1 MNNSI
6 IKYEK
11 HFIISMKKGI
21 VISISNQ
28 WGLILQ
34 KILQD
39 KDCPA
44 FVTINWWLYNRFE
57 IESVVPAD
65 QNENIVETMIS
76 ELNQEK
82 KEKIRD
88 LVRNRRQEWKKVNE
102 NIILNIIESLI

>member
-21 VISISNQ
+21 FISISNQ

-39 KDCPA
+39 KDCPS

-76 ELNQEK
+76 ELSQEK
-82 KEKIRD
+82 KEKVRD
-88 LVRNRRQEWKKVNE
+88 LVRNRRQEGKKVNE
-102 NIILNIIESLI
+102 KIILNIIESLI

>member
-21 VISISNQ
+21 VISISND
-28 WGLILQ
+28 WWLILQ

-65 QNENIVETMIS
+65 QNENIVESMIS
-76 ELNQEK
+76 SLSQEK
-82 KEKIRD
+82 KEKVRD
-88 LVRNRRQEWKKVNE
+88 LVRNRRQERKKVNE
-102 NIILNIIESLI
+102 KIIFNIIESLT

>member
-21 VISISNQ
+21 IISISNQ

-65 QNENIVETMIS
+65 QNQNIVESMIS
-76 ELNQEK
+76 ELSQEK
-82 KEKIRD
+82 KEKVRD
-88 LVRNRRQEWKKVNE
+88 LIRNRRQEGKKVNE
-102 NIILNIIESLI
+102 KIILNIIESLI